1 MLIACFNITRSQR
14 CDGKWLMSCL
24 ILRIFILIKE
34 GVISMAQDIIS
45 TIGDLVK
52 WIIDTVNKFTKK

>member
-1 MLIACFNITRSQR
+1 
-14 CDGKWLMSCL
+14 
-24 ILRIFILIKE
+24 
-34 GVISMAQDIIS
+34 MAQDIIS

>member
-1 MLIACFNITRSQR
+1 
-14 CDGKWLMSCL
+14 MSCL

-34 GVISMAQDIIS
+34 GAISMAQDIIS

>member
-1 MLIACFNITRSQR
+1 MDR
-14 CDGKWLMSCL
+14 
-24 ILRIFILIKE
+24 
-34 GVISMAQDIIS
+34 DIIS

>member
-1 MLIACFNITRSQR
+1 
-14 CDGKWLMSCL
+14 
-24 ILRIFILIKE
+24 
-34 GVISMAQDIIS
+34 MAKDIIS

>member
-1 MLIACFNITRSQR
+1 
-14 CDGKWLMSCL
+14 MSCL
-24 ILRIFILIKE
+24 ILRIFILIKG

>member
-1 MLIACFNITRSQR
+1 
-14 CDGKWLMSCL
+14 MSCL

-34 GVISMAQDIIS
+34 RVISMAQDIIS
-45 TIGDLVK
+45 TISDLVK

>member
-1 MLIACFNITRSQR
+1 MT
-14 CDGKWLMSCL
+14 
-24 ILRIFILIKE
+24 
-34 GVISMAQDIIS
+34 QDIIS

>member
-1 MLIACFNITRSQR
+1 M
-14 CDGKWLMSCL
+14 
-24 ILRIFILIKE
+24 
-34 GVISMAQDIIS
+34 ISMAQDIIS

>member
-1 MLIACFNITRSQR
+1 F
-14 CDGKWLMSCL
+14 
-24 ILRIFILIKE
+24 
-34 GVISMAQDIIS
+34 S